1 MRQRTVAKSQQVYV
15 SCLCALSGVQQ
26 AEQTFLAWMG
36 QRARGLC
43 AAAAAAMVRREL
55 HALGGRLAL
64 AKLGTVLSAVAVLER
79 RKRVLVVALLVERAD
94 GLTVLK
100 QRWLPTHEAPRA
112 VAHVLE
118 ERVLRAWLSARVTAQ
133 MVGRRRPS
141 R

>member
-43 AAAAAAMVRREL
+43 AAAAAAMVRRES

-64 AKLGTVLSAVAVLER
+64 AILGTVLSAAAALE

-100 QRWLPTHEAPRA
+100 QHWLPTHEAPRA

-118 ERVLRAWLSARVTAQ
+118 EHVLRAWLSARVTAQ